1 MQDIAAIR
9 CVSVSE
15 LYKSNPT
22 YTEKFFQDN
31 PETFRKLVY
40 ECGIDTDNYYEIQ
53 VNIHRNNFG
62 EIYSGTRAVG
72 MERTD
77 PVWLGLGFASTE
89 AKDRA
94 KGSKLLND
102 LYRSKGLT
110 MDRQSGVFEP
120 EEFEKPG
127 YVETE
132 DDTEVDQAVDDSIWD
147 LQVKQLADFEMQRDV
162 IATDETKQQKEK
174 E

>member
-72 MERTD
+72 LERID
-77 PVWLGLGFASTE
+77 ASWLESGLASRE
-89 AKDRA
+89 AKDKAKGNKLLVDLYRA
-94 KGSKLLND
+94 KG
-102 LYRSKGLT
+102 LT
-110 MDRQSGVFEP
+110 TDRIGGVFEP
-120 EEFEKPG
+120 E
-127 YVETE
+127 
-132 DDTEVDQAVDDSIWD
+132 
-147 LQVKQLADFEMQRDV
+147 DFEQ
-162 IATDETKQQKEK
+162 ETKGTVDAITRN
-174 E
+174 